1 MSRICIA
8 VPPSSEA
15 PFTFAWSS
23 LTRTVSASL
32 MFGSV
37 SALNSTS
44 TTFPRTWTTFPVAA
58 IMCSFLGVVC
68 LKSCSGQGL
77 GARDDLEKFLGDG
90 FLTRVVHRDSQFVD
104 QFARVFGGVV
114 HRKQLRGVECGV
126 GLEHR
131 REDREL
137 EILGQKL

>member
-8 VPPSSEA
+8 VPPSSDPPA
-15 PFTFAWSS
+15 CFFPFAFAWSS

-58 IMCSFLGVVC
+58 IMCSFLAVVC
-68 LKSCSGQGL
+68 LKSCSGQRL
-77 GARDDLEKFLGDG
+77 GARDDLEEFLGDR
-90 FLTRVVHRDSQFVD
+90 FLTRVVHRDRKFVD
-104 QFARVFGGVV
+104 QFARVFGSVV
-114 HRKQLRGVECGV
+114 HREQ
-126 GLEHR
+126 
-131 REDREL
+131 
-137 EILGQKL
+137 